1 MAERKGLP
9 GASCVV
15 VFRPEEKPSG
25 SLTEM
30 IRELAPMEENDLLAE
45 DGSGRV
51 LLIKAGEDPE
61 EIEEVYRYFRL
72 LIRNL
77 DQKMAEKLWDA
88 MTICQQRAAE
98 IAFKDGYR
106 MGYNLHKE
114 MEVRR

>member
-1 MAERKGLP
+1 MRTIDTVYEAWQSDFWEH
-9 GASCVV
+9 
-15 VFRPEEKPSG
+15 
-25 SLTEM
+25 
-30 IRELAPMEENDLLAE
+30 
-45 DGSGRV
+45 
-51 LLIKAGEDPE
+51 EDPE